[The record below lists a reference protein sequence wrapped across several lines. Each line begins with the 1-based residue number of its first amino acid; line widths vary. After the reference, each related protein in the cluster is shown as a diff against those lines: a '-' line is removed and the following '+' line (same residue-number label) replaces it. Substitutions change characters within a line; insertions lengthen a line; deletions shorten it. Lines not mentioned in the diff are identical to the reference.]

1 LSKVQTKFKE
11 FVNNNNNK
19 KTLISNTNLIG
30 SSRSTF
36 MTTKYRSG
44 KENSKEKKTMK
55 QKGKRTRIV
64 MNGGWGEVSEEMSG
78 LGDRSKTEKD
88 LPQSR
93 EESRRR

>member
-1 LSKVQTKFKE
+1 LSTTTTT
-11 FVNNNNNK
+11 K

-64 MNGGWGEVSEEMSG
+64 MNGGWAAVSEEMSG
-78 LGDRSKTEKD
+78 LDDRSKTEKD
-88 LPQSR
+88 LPQTR

>member
-1 LSKVQTKFKE
+1 
-11 FVNNNNNK
+11 
-19 KTLISNTNLIG
+19 
-30 SSRSTF
+30 

-78 LGDRSKTEKD
+78 LGDRSKTE
-88 LPQSR
+88 
-93 EESRRR
+93 